1 MRNPSEIDQAVSR
14 TLRDSLEKLQRTAEE
29 LNQAVSDLVSACA
42 SSRPSN
48 SLPPMLRAQ
57 TAASSLSGSLEVL
70 SRFVIAA
77 LQPPPGMTADQQ
89 SIIAAAATAVVQGAA
104 PETHGPALHEQ
115 EAHEPEVQE
124 PDGQEQE
131 VHEQEAYQPA
141 NQSWNAPAPAPVISE
156 QFMASQPVETQQELR
171 SSDMIEEGAP
181 ALPNFYDSEPVQPV
195 SELNVD
201 LPETE
206 PAPQEPEIV
215 LPETAASSYS
225 SHQETFA
232 DLHASNPV
240 EGAPSFDASALPPFS
255 EAAPTSQ
262 HDSEHD
268 SEGLSEHVHA
278 APAPAFD
285 LAALRQEE
293 RDLHRRADRVAKV
306 AMQDIKM
313 LHPDEV
319 KLGKE
324 NHDLC
329 VRLRDDIERARR
341 EYDRRFHSILDHP
354 VDYFY
359 NRMVEILGDGKPEAL
374 GDYPYPTP
382 VLRR

>member
-1 MRNPSEIDQAVSR
+1 MRNPNEIDQAVSR
-14 TLRDSLEKLQRTAEE
+14 TLRDSLDKLQRTSEE
-29 LNQAVSDLVSACA
+29 LNQAVNDLVSACA

-57 TAASSLSGSLEVL
+57 TAAASLSGSLEVL

-77 LQPPPGMTADQQ
+77 LQPPPGMSPEQQ
-89 SIIAAAATAVVQGAA
+89 SVIAASVVA
-104 PETHGPALHEQ
+104 PV
-115 EAHEPEVQE
+115 EAHEAPPAPAVHPAAQAETHEAQPVSPEPQDHE
-124 PDGQEQE
+124 PDHKQD
-131 VHEQEAYQPA
+131 EAPW
-141 NQSWNAPAPAPVISE
+141 SAPTPAPVISE
-156 QFMASQPVETQQELR
+156 TLMESQPVETQQELR

-181 ALPNFYDSEPVQPV
+181 VAAIPAASESLHDVP
-195 SELNVD
+195 ELEVE
-201 LPETE
+201 LPETK
-206 PAPQEPEIV
+206 AAVPETDIV
-215 LPETAASSYS
+215 LPEPESVAYS
-225 SHQETFA
+225 SHEETFS
-232 DLHASNPV
+232 DLLASNPV
-240 EGAPSFDASALPPFS
+240 AESVPAFDEAALPSFS
-255 EAAPTSQ
+255 EAPSLSGEMI
-262 HDSEHD
+262 DSE
-268 SEGLSEHVHA
+268 SHA
-278 APAPAFD
+278 EVAPAPAFD
-285 LAALRQEE
+285 LSALRQDQQ
-293 RDLHRRADRVAKV
+293 DLHRRADRVAKV

-313 LHPDEV
+313 LHPEDV

-329 VRLRDDIERARR
+329 ARLKEDIERARR